1 MGDFTLQTPTP
12 ASDTHFIEEEVFQ
25 VVVKDALGRVRSLQG
40 GGVSAFLALNRVDGK
55 FVDFQRKT
63 WRQCCCVSNSKFK
76 FMTYREPL
84 FTSNSA
90 TVPDRPRTLGST
102 KDPSVLIA
110 NLNVDTILVDV
121 SSSLA
126 HSAAIASEAWLS
138 RESPRAAIFQH
149 YIIFNNTLDDLYFGQ
164 AGTDEVIM
172 MQVRGC
178 RGYSWKCIHG
188 NHKQVSV
195 KHLILYAMYSAWFY
209 GLATSTVEPCVSM
222 FVG

>member
-1 MGDFTLQTPTP
+1 MGDFTLQTPPP
-12 ASDTHFIEEEVFQ
+12 ASDNQSIEEEVFQ